1 MVKVKLISE
10 GNIIYE
16 LKKEKIVGWKSQLF
30 EVLSTIDEHPLIA
43 DSDTLD
49 WGYSDTNLLNNL
61 PAQNQGISLLKLK
74 LRYICLMCV

>member
-1 MVKVKLISE
+1 MVKVKLISV

-16 LKKEKIVGWKSQLF
+16 LNKRKILGWKSQLF
-30 EVLSTIDEHPLIA
+30 EVMPTVDEHPLTA

-61 PAQNQGISLLKLK
+61 PALNQSNSDTGRNLYHKHYL
-74 LRYICLMCV
+74 